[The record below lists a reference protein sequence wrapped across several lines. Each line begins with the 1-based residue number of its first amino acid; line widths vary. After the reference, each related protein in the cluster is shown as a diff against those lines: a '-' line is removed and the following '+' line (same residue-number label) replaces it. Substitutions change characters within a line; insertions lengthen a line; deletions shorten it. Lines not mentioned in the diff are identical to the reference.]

1 MDLSAKQAR
10 LQDSLRTLGRTLVAY
25 SGGVDSAYLA
35 WVAHRVLN
43 QDMLALIADSPS
55 LARAQ
60 FQDALAFVQEQGI
73 PLETIQTSEMER
85 PEYLRND
92 QMRCFHCKDEL
103 FLVMEDFAGKRG
115 FQSIAYG
122 VNVDD
127 QSDFRPGQA
136 AARRHHVAA
145 PLLDAGLTKAE
156 IRQLARQAGLRIW
169 DKPASACLSSRIE
182 YGRAV
187 TVEALSAVERGEEAL
202 HQLGFRQ
209 VRVRHH
215 GEIARIEIARD
226 ELQRALTAEMFT
238 EFTRIF
244 KSLGFT
250 YVTLDTEGFRSG
262 SMNSARSA
270 QPLIKLIS

>member
-1 MDLSAKQAR
+1 MTDTTELEHKRESLEAI
-10 LQDSLRTLGRTLVAY
+10 LQSLGRTLIAY

-122 VNVDD
+122 ACGGFGRTAPSRV
-127 QSDFRPGQA
+127 SG
-136 AARRHHVAA
+136 RRV
-145 PLLDAGLTKAE
+145 P
-156 IRQLARQAGLRIW
+156 
-169 DKPASACLSSRIE
+169 
-182 YGRAV
+182 
-187 TVEALSAVERGEEAL
+187 
-202 HQLGFRQ
+202 
-209 VRVRHH
+209 
-215 GEIARIEIARD
+215 
-226 ELQRALTAEMFT
+226 QR
-238 EFTRIF
+238 
-244 KSLGFT
+244 
-250 YVTLDTEGFRSG
+250 
-262 SMNSARSA
+262 
-270 QPLIKLIS
+270 